1 MATYV
6 LVHGGN
12 MSTDTWNRLTIG
24 DPVHTKDG
32 YLGAGYWDGTVSAL
46 RSHHHR
52 VFAPTLM
59 DENSCHLTDHIGQVC
74 SLITENNLRDV
85 ILVGHSY
92 GGMVITGVADK
103 MADRINR
110 LVYLDAAL
118 PDPGESLYDL
128 LNQGL
133 PVSSGIRPFL
143 PEPALPYVEKL
154 QFDESTIDPLPKIY
168 ILCTKSEFKD
178 VTIVA
183 RQKIAAAKKGWTYIE
198 LPSSHV
204 PMADMP
210 DEFYHLMLDAAK
222 NNL

>member
-12 MSTDTWNRLTIG
+12 MSTETWNRLTIG

-32 YLGAGYWDGTVSAL
+32 NMGAGYWDGTVSAL
-46 RSHHHR
+46 TAHNHR
-52 VFAPTLM
+52 VFAPSLM
-59 DENSCHLTDHIGQVC
+59 DENRCHLTDHIGQVC
-74 SLITENNLRDV
+74 SLIIENDLRDV
-85 ILVGHSY
+85 ILAGHSY

-103 MADRINR
+103 IADRIRR

-118 PDPGESLYDL
+118 PDSGQSLYDL
-128 LNQGL
+128 LNPGL
-133 PVSSGIRPFL
+133 TASSDSRPFL
-143 PEPALPYVEKL
+143 PEPVLPYIEKL
-154 QFDESTIDPLPKIY
+154 EFDPANIQPLPKTY

-178 VTIVA
+178 VTSVA

-210 DEFYHLMLDAAK
+210 DEFYQLMLDAAK
-222 NNL
+222 K